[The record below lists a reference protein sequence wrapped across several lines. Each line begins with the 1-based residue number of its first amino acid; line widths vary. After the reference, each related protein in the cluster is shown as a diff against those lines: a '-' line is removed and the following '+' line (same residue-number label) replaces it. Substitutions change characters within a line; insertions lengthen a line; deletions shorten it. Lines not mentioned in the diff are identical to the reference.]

1 MMAPTEGQGDEDG
14 SSLDVQSVRSDFR
27 HGFFTHLDNVLTVG
41 ESAEGEERAVLS
53 HPHSGGLREG
63 SGGGCEK

>member
-14 SSLDVQSVRSDFR
+14 ASLVAQSVRSDFR
-27 HGFFTHLDNVLTVG
+27 RGFSTLLDNVLTVG

-63 SGGGCEK
+63 SGGACEK

>member
-14 SSLDVQSVRSDFR
+14 ASLDARNVRSDFR
-27 HGFFTHLDNVLTVG
+27 RGLFTILDNVLTVG
-41 ESAEGEERAVLS
+41 ELAEGEERAVLS
-53 HPHSGGLREG
+53 HPHSVGLREG